1 MRVYTTLHR
10 VILFCSFLVLWGCST
25 SNTEEGTEFMDEAP
39 TESMIVADIVSVEV
53 SSSFV
58 FSIGIESPDT
68 GCDQYA
74 NWWEVLTPD
83 GTLLYRRI
91 LAHSHITEQPFVRSG
106 GPVEDIDENTE
117 VYIRAHMHPVGYGG
131 AAYRGT
137 VSSGFSPFAL
147 DADFAEELA
156 SSDPLPTGCAG

>member
-1 MRVYTTLHR
+1 
-10 VILFCSFLVLWGCST
+10 
-25 SNTEEGTEFMDEAP
+25 MDEAP
-39 TESMIVADIVSVEV
+39 TEIMVLADIVSVEV

-58 FSIGIESPDT
+58 FSVGIQSPDT

-74 NWWEVLTPD
+74 NWWEVVTPD

-106 GPVEDIDENTE
+106 GPVEEIDENTE
-117 VYIRAHMHPVGYGG
+117 VYIRAHMHPTGYGG
-131 AAYRGT
+131 AAYKGT
-137 VSSGFSPFAL
+137 VSSGFTPFAL
-147 DADFAEELA
+147 DEDFAEELA